1 MTSRRTLGLMT
12 ILALAL
18 GVSGC
23 GGLRNPFPNP
33 FNHPKAGKY
42 TGTGERISVLGSS
55 DTLTVSDALKGQ
67 DFFLPDAQPVSAWP
81 LPGGSPE
88 QSVEHPSAGNAFT
101 VAWRRGFGRGSN
113 RAFHVTA
120 PPVAADGRIYVMDAA
135 AGVSAFD
142 LSGGRQ
148 IWHSDLSI
156 HNGREREAFGG
167 GLALADGRLYVT
179 SGYRFVAAL
188 DPNTGKV
195 IWRTPTDAPVHAA
208 PTIADGRVF
217 AESTDDNLMTFD
229 AATGQPGWS
238 HQALVEPARILA
250 ASSPAVTGD
259 AVIAAFASGELIAL
273 QAANGNALWSAEL
286 SKSNRNSALSEI
298 RDIAGRPV
306 VYHGDVYAVSHSGL
320 MAAIDMRTGA
330 QRWTL
335 PVTSVTTPW
344 PVGDVVYVSDTL
356 GRVVCASRDNG
367 QIYWISDLNHGKR
380 KKDRADW
387 SGPIL
392 AGPNLVLVSSTGEA
406 VALNP
411 KTGAV
416 QRSLKLGSDALMNP
430 IVVGENLYVATQAAE
445 LIAIR

>member
-23 GGLRNPFPNP
+23 IHLSNP
-33 FNHPKAGKY
+33 FNQPKPGKY
-42 TGTGERISVLGSS
+42 TGTGERISVLGAG

-67 DFFLPDAQPVSAWP
+67 DFFLPDAQTVTAWP
-81 LPGGSPE
+81 LPGGTPE
-88 QSVEHPSAGNAFT
+88 QSIEHPDAGNAFT

-120 PPVAADGRIYVMDAA
+120 PPVAADGRIYVMDGA
-135 AGVSAFD
+135 AGVAAFD
-142 LSGGRQ
+142 LADGRQ
-148 IWHSDLSI
+148 VWRTDLS
-156 HNGREREAFGG
+156 NRGGREREAFGG
-167 GLALADGRLYVT
+167 GLALDDGKLYVT

-188 DPNTGKV
+188 NAATGKV
-195 IWRTPTDAPVHAA
+195 IWRQFTRICQGDSL
-208 PTIADGRVF
+208 

-229 AATGQPGWS
+229 AATGQPGWA
-238 HQALVEPARILA
+238 HQALGEPARILA
-250 ASSPAVTGD
+250 ASSPAISGEAVVT
-259 AVIAAFASGELIAL
+259 AFASGELVAL
-273 QAANGNALWSAEL
+273 QAANGNPLWSDEL

-298 RDIAGRPV
+298 RDIAGRPAI
-306 VYHGDVYAVSHSGL
+306 YRGDVYAVSHSGM

-335 PVTSVTTPW
+335 PVTSTTTPW

-380 KKDRADW
+380 KKDRAIW

-392 AGPNLVLVSSTGEA
+392 AGPNLVLVSSLGEA

-416 QRSLKLGSDALMNP
+416 QRTLKLGSDALMNP
-430 IVVGENLYVATQAAE
+430 IAVGANLYVATEAAE

>member
-1 MTSRRTLGLMT
+1 MTSRRTLGLMAV
-12 ILALAL
+12 LALAL
-18 GVSGC
+18 TVSGC
-23 GGLRNPFPNP
+23 LHLPNP
-33 FNHPKAGKY
+33 FNRPKPGKY
-42 TGTGERISVLGSS
+42 TGTGERISVLGAG
-55 DTLTVSDALKGQ
+55 DTLTVSDTLKGQ
-67 DFFLPDAQPVSAWP
+67 DFFLPDAQTVTAWP
-81 LPGGSPE
+81 LPGGTPE
-88 QSVEHPSAGNAFT
+88 QSVEHPNAGNAFT

-120 PPVAADGRIYVMDAA
+120 PPVAADGRIYVMDGG
-135 AGVSAFD
+135 AGVAAFD
-142 LSGGRQ
+142 LSDGRQ
-148 IWHSDLSI
+148 VWRTDLSSKV
-156 HNGREREAFGG
+156 GREREAFGG
-167 GLALADGRLYVT
+167 GLALDNGKLYVA

-188 DPNTGKV
+188 DANTGKV
-195 IWRTPTDAPVHAA
+195 IWRTPTDAPVHSA
-208 PTIADGRVF
+208 PTVSGGRVF

-229 AATGQPGWS
+229 AATGQPGWA

-250 ASSPAVTGD
+250 ASSPAISGEAVVT
-259 AVIAAFASGELIAL
+259 AFASGELVAL
-273 QAANGNALWSAEL
+273 QAANGNPLWSAEL

-306 VYHGDVYAVSHSGL
+306 IYRGDVYAVSHSGL

-335 PVTSVTTPW
+335 PVTSTTTPW

-380 KKDRADW
+380 KKDRAVW

-392 AGPNLVLVSSTGEA
+392 AGPNLVLVSSLGEA

-411 KTGAV
+411 KTGVV
-416 QRSLKLGSDALMNP
+416 QRTLKLGSDALMNP
-430 IVVGENLYVATQAAE
+430 IAVGENLYVATTAAE